1 MTFVVLSS
9 PAWAAGTDRSA
20 ELAAR
25 ALGFAPRVRLEP
37 ALGVLWA
44 DGRDL
49 DAGAIGSQLLAAA
62 GAMGWADARV
72 GIAATPIAAFVAARG
87 EGHLAGKGEGRLVV
101 VAPGGDRD
109 FLAPLD
115 LGVLHPPPPPSL
127 FPLLAGVGVEC
138 CGDLAQLDRESVE
151 VRFGA
156 EGMRL
161 WRLAR
166 ADDPRPIF
174 GPRPRD
180 LPQAELE
187 WVDYELDRQE
197 HVVFI
202 VNSLLHTVCDALGAR
217 SQGAHALALE
227 FALADR
233 TTVTHP
239 VRSSAPT
246 ADRRTWLRIIRA
258 VLDGVSFDAPVTRI
272 GLRVDAAAPLADRQG
287 DLFDAGLATARAT
300 EAALAHLL
308 DKQADAVVK
317 AERCDHPLPERRLE
331 WVAAGERHDG
341 SVEVAVERWDGKS
354 DQPDLRLTLQLLGI
368 PRPVEVR
375 LAAGRDG
382 DVPVR
387 YQDGLTVHPLAEC
400 LGPDQVS
407 GGFGEARYDREY
419 FQGIRADGM
428 VVLLYR
434 DVTENRWFLGGWWD

>member
-1 MTFVVLSS
+1 MTFVALSS
-9 PAWAAGTDRSA
+9 PSWVAGIDRSA
-20 ELAAR
+20 ELGAR
-25 ALGFAPRVRLEP
+25 ALTAAPRIRLEP
-37 ALGVLWA
+37 GSGVLWA
-44 DGRDL
+44 DGREL
-49 DAGAIGSQLLAAA
+49 DARAIGGRLLEIAEEL
-62 GAMGWADARV
+62 GWGDARV
-72 GIAATPIAAFVAARG
+72 GIAKTPIAAFVAARG
-87 EGHLAGKGEGRLVV
+87 EGWEGGEGRLRE
-101 VAPGGDRD
+101 VAPGTDRE

-127 FPLLAGVGVEC
+127 YPLLAGVGVEC
-138 CGDLAQLDRESVE
+138 CGDLARLDRESVE

-174 GPRPRD
+174 GPRPRE
-180 LPQAELE
+180 LPHAELE
-187 WVDYELDRQE
+187 WVDYELDREE

-202 VNSLLHTVCDALGAR
+202 VNSLLGSVCDALAGR
-217 SQGAHALALE
+217 SQGAHAVALE

-233 TTVTHP
+233 TVVTHP

-246 ADRRTWLRIIRA
+246 AERRTWLRIIRS
-258 VLDGVSFDAPVTRI
+258 VLDGVSFVAPVTRI
-272 GLRVDAAAPLADRQG
+272 GLRVEAAAPLADRQS
-287 DLFDAGLATARAT
+287 DLFDSGLATARAT

-308 DKQADAVVK
+308 DKQADAVVR
-317 AERCDHPLPERRLE
+317 AERCDHPLPERRIE
-331 WVAAGERHDG
+331 WVAAAERIG
-341 SVEVAVERWDGKS
+341 AAVTTRWDGRTAS
-354 DQPDLRLTLQLLGI
+354 PDPSLSLQLLGA

-387 YQDGLTVHPLAEC
+387 YRDGLTVYPLTES
-400 LGPDQVS
+400 LGPDLLS
-407 GGFGEARYDREY
+407 GGHGDARYDREY